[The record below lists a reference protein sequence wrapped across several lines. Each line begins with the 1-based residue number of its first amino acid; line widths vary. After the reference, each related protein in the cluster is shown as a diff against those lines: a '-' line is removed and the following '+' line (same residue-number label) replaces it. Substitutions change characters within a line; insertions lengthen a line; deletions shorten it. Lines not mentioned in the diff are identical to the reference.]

1 MLLLPPVNPSVT
13 RTATPPI
20 PQLQAWGHAYPG
32 THGPLIDLCQAVPGY
47 APHPGLL
54 ARLAASITPE
64 TARYGAIPGD
74 TPLRT
79 TYAHHLSTLHD
90 TPIDPASIA
99 ITAGCNQALF
109 ATLLA
114 IAAPGD
120 AILLP
125 TPWYF
130 NHAMTCTMQGLEPR
144 PLPCHPTHGFLPDP
158 EAARTLIDPRL
169 RAIVLVTPNNPTG
182 AIYPPDLIVR
192 FHALC
197 TEHNLWLIT
206 DETYRDFLPT
216 SAPPHTLPAPPWPEN
231 LIQLYSFSKSYAIP
245 GHRLGALAAPPR
257 LLPELTKILDC
268 LHICPQRPAQAALD
282 WAIPALTAWRAENR
296 AEMARRAHALL
307 TTLPPAWQID
317 SQGAYFAYLRHPF
330 PGQDAWSVAEYLAT
344 DRGILLLPGPAFAGS
359 DAHLRLSFANIDV
372 PAIHGLAARLAA
384 AIPDRAAA

>member
-130 NHAMTCTMQGLEPR
+130 NHAMTCPMQGLEPR
-144 PLPCHPTHGFLPDP
+144 PLPSPAAHPFPPDIL
-158 EAARTLIDPRL
+158 EAEALIDSRL

-182 AIYPPDLIVR
+182 AIYPPGLIAR

-197 TEHNLWLIT
+197 LKHNLWLIL
-206 DETYRDFLPT
+206 DETYRDFLPADA
-216 SAPPHTLPAPPWPEN
+216 APHALPQSPWPEN

-245 GHRLGALAAPPR
+245 GHRLGALAAPAA
-257 LLPELTKILDC
+257 LLPELSKILDC

-282 WAIPALTAWRAENR
+282 WAIPALTPRRAENR
-296 AEMARRAHALL
+296 AEMARRAHTLR
-307 TTLPPAWQID
+307 TTLPHPWRLD
-317 SQGAYFAYLRHPF
+317 SLGAYFAYVRHPF
-330 PGQDAWSVAEYLAT
+330 EGLDAWQVVKHLAT
-344 DRGILLLPGPAFAGS
+344 GHGILLLPGPAFAGGPG
-359 DAHLRLSFANIDV
+359 HLRISFANIDA
-372 PAIHGLAARLAA
+372 PGILALADRLGQAT
-384 AIPDRAAA
+384 PRRAAA